1 MKIETKNV
9 YIAADGKEFDT
20 LEECQNYESKS
31 VISVLENKLA
41 DLIIRRDTYLSRKN
55 RYKTNK
61 HGKLARTEAALLN
74 EYKNIQKMMK
84 VPIKKMSLE
93 ELEAFEKSIKA
104 VIKYRLQRIGQKD
117 TLDDLKY
124 LIKESGKQIKDL
136 YEKLVKLKLEKLN
149 S

>member
-1 MKIETKNV
+1 MEIKTKKIF
-9 YIAADGKEFDT
+9 IADDGKEFDT
-20 LEECQNYESKS
+20 PEECQSYESKS
-31 VISVLENKLA
+31 VISALENKLV
-41 DLIIRRDTYLSRKN
+41 DLTIKRNTYLSRKN

-61 HGKLARTEAALLN
+61 HGKLAMTEAALLN

-124 LIKESGKQIKDL
+124 
-136 YEKLVKLKLEKLN
+136 
-149 S
+149 